1 MTKIALFQF
10 DSGRHDQAA
19 FACDRREF
27 LAPLHKEFELISAR
41 FPVKTEADLQ
51 VIFIASGGSEQKFRQ
66 IYPGLTKPVI
76 LLADGK
82 HNSLAAALEISSWIR
97 QQGEPAEIIHGD
109 SRFIIARLQELA
121 RFRSVQRI
129 LAGRIGIIGE
139 PSDWLIGSGIDRD
152 AVKKR
157 WGTEFVDIHLDELLK
172 PQPTKTEV
180 AEIAGEFVDHAE
192 TLDGVDETAV
202 ETAVRLY
209 PALKNVFIRQRLQA
223 ATLRCF
229 SLIETLGTSGCLA
242 LSRLND
248 EGRICGC
255 EGDAPATFSMLLL
268 FALTGET
275 PFMANPAAID
285 SRSNQLILAHC
296 TVPRRTVS
304 SYRLQ
309 THFETGL
316 GVGLSGDFA
325 AGPVTVFK
333 TGNPDLGS
341 YFVSGAEVLPGRP
354 GPGLCRTQV
363 RLHLQ
368 EPVGYFLRA
377 TLANHHLLVRGDH
390 TRVIDE
396 FMQYCGVRKAGT
408 DVPGS

>member
-1 MTKIALFQF
+1 MTKIALLQF
-10 DSGRHDQAA
+10 DSGRHDKAA
-19 FACDRREF
+19 FERDRREF
-27 LAPLHKEFELISAR
+27 LAPLRKEFELISAR
-41 FPVKTEADLQ
+41 PPGEADVDLQ

-66 IYPGLTKPVI
+66 LYPGLTKPVI

-82 HNSLAAALEISSWIR
+82 HNSLAASLEISSWIR
-97 QQGEPAEIIHGD
+97 QQGQHAEIVHGD
-109 SRFIIARLQELA
+109 SRFIIARLKELA
-121 RFRSVQRI
+121 SFRHVKRI

-139 PSDWLIGSGIDRD
+139 PSDWLVGSAVDRD
-152 AVKKR
+152 AVKGR
-157 WGTEFVDIHLDELLK
+157 WGTEFVDIDPDELK
-172 PQPTKTEV
+172 GPQPTQAEV
-180 AEIAGEFVDHAE
+180 AEIAGEFVDRAE

-202 ETAVRLY
+202 EAAARLY
-209 PALKNVFIRQRLQA
+209 PALKSVFIRQRLQA

-255 EGDAPATFSMLLL
+255 EGDVPATFSMLLL
-268 FALTGET
+268 FALTAET

-296 TVPRRTVS
+296 TVPRHAVS
-304 SYRLQ
+304 RYRLQ

-354 GPGLCRTQV
+354 EPGLCRTQV
-363 RLHLQ
+363 RLHMQ

-390 TRVIDE
+390 TRIIDE
-396 FMQYCGVRKAGT
+396 FMQYCAARKVNTA
-408 DVPGS
+408 VPGR